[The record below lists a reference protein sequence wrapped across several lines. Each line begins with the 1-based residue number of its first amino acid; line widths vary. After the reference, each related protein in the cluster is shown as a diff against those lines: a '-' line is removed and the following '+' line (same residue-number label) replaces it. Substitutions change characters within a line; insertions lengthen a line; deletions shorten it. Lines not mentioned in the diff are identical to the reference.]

1 MNEKMFIV
9 TAVIIRTIEAP
20 DENTAREIFEEIMD
34 HNAHDE
40 FFADYDLQI
49 ESAEDY

>member
-1 MNEKMFIV
+1 MDEKMFIV
-9 TAVIIRTIEAP
+9 TAVIVRTVEAP
-20 DENTAREIFEEIMD
+20 DEDAAREIFEEIME

-49 ESAEDY
+49 ESAED